1 MKKKHVVLYLVE
13 FTLLG
18 FGFAFLLLANLAF
31 LFQLG
36 LLGGLLA
43 MYAAIGLFHHNS
55 HHDITIKV
63 VLEYILISVL
73 IFALFIF
80 LNISRI

>member
-31 LFQLG
+31 ILQLS
-36 LLGGLLA
+36 LLGGLLLF
-43 MYAAIGLFHHNS
+43 YTVIGLVHHNS

-73 IFALFIF
+73 IIALFIF